1 MTCSNYPYTVEADED
16 GFLFVQFIDLEDTF
30 TQGET
35 LEEAAYNANEVL
47 SAMLAYKMEKNQE
60 IPEPSSR
67 PVNGYMASPSPEV
80 QAALLLRKARG
91 NKTLTELA
99 NAMKTSW
106 PAVQRLEDPHHWP
119 SLKQLDKAARAL
131 GKRLILTLE

>member
-1 MTCSNYPYTVEADED
+1 MRTDYPYTVEADED

-35 LEEAAYNANEVL
+35 LEEAAYNASEVL
-47 SAMLAYKMEKNQE
+47 SAMLAYRLEKNQE
-60 IPEPSSR
+60 IPEPSPC
-67 PVNGYMASPSPEV
+67 PVKGYMASPSPEV

>member
-1 MTCSNYPYTVEADED
+1 MRTDYPYKVEADED
-16 GFLFVQFIDLEDTF
+16 GFLFVQFVDLEEAF

-35 LEEAAYNANEVL
+35 LEEATYNASEVL
-47 SAMLAYKMEKNQE
+47 SAMLAYRLDNNQE
-60 IPEPSSR
+60 IPEPS
-67 PVNGYMASPSPEV
+67 PCPENGYMASPSPEV

-91 NKTLTELA
+91 NKSLSELA
-99 NAMKTSW
+99 SAMKTSW
-106 PAVQRLEDPHHWP
+106 PAVQRLENPHHWP

>member
-1 MTCSNYPYTVEADED
+1 MRTDFPYTVEADED

-35 LEEAAYNANEVL
+35 LEEAAYNASEVL
-47 SAMLAYKMEKNQE
+47 SAMLAYRLEENQE
-60 IPEPSSR
+60 IPEPSNC
-67 PVNGYMASPSPEV
+67 PINGYMASPRPEV

-91 NKTLTELA
+91 NKTLSELA
-99 NAMKTSW
+99 SAMKTSW
-106 PAVQRLEDPHHWP
+106 PAVQRLEDPRHWP

-131 GKRLILTLE
+131 GKKLILTLE

>member
-1 MTCSNYPYTVEADED
+1 MRTDYPYTVETDTD

-35 LEEAAYNANEVL
+35 LEEAAYNASEVL
-47 SAMLAYKMEKNQE
+47 SAMLAYRLENNQE
-60 IPEPSSR
+60 IPDPSAITQNS
-67 PVNGYMASPSPEV
+67 YMAAPSPEV

-91 NKTLTELA
+91 NKTLSELA
-99 NAMKTSW
+99 SAMKTSW
-106 PAVQRLEDPHHWP
+106 PAVQRLENPHHWP
-119 SLKQLDKAARAL
+119 NLKQLDKAARAL

>member
-1 MTCSNYPYTVEADED
+1 MRTDYPYTVEADED

-35 LEEAAYNANEVL
+35 LEEAAYNASEVL
-47 SAMLAYKMEKNQE
+47 SAMLAYRMEKNQE
-60 IPEPSSR
+60 IPEPSPY